1 MAAEYEETKD
11 GIKKVVKNRDGRKG
25 ARGGQTNK
33 GIKKGMS
40 LSEIERYKSE
50 LRDELKDQV
59 HTYLKQD
66 ENGQIKCNDFAFTAF
81 DMLLHNDLEVYRK
94 KFENCLNPT
103 PKSWLE
109 KGKA

>member
-1 MAAEYEETKD
+1 M
-11 GIKKVVKNRDGRKG
+11 VKSRDGRKG
-25 ARGGQTNK
+25 ARGAKTNK

-40 LSEIERYKSE
+40 ISEIDRYKSE
-50 LRDELKDQV
+50 LRDELKDQLY
-59 HTYLKQD
+59 TYLKQD
-66 ENGQIKCNDFAFTAF
+66 EDGRVKCNDFAFTAF